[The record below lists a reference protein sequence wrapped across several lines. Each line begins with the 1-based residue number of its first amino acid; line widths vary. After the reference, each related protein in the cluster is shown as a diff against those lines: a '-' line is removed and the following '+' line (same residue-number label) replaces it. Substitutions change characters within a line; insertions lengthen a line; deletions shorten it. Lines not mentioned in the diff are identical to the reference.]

1 MSSDAAP
8 RVAGRY
14 ERVLV
19 RDPGSSHP
27 TWLGR
32 DTVLQRSVV
41 LQQLVV
47 APEHLAQALRE
58 ARALTAVDHP
68 NLVAVHDVVA
78 DEDPPLVVLELV
90 DGPTLTALVRE
101 HGRRSPREV
110 ALVGSQVAAALA
122 AVHRAGLV
130 HGGVGPS
137 SVVMGPGDEAKL
149 APPATPEHGLAGE
162 SGRSADVWALGRTLD
177 AVLAVRPDTA
187 GAIGP
192 VLAAMVADD
201 FHSRITAA
209 EASARL
215 AEVAQEAPAPV
226 VGFGLFPWDD
236 GEDVAATR
244 PVRAAREGRHPR
256 AASAGGGAVEPAA
269 VAGGALQTAGADGG
283 PPGSGSTATGRDR
296 GRRRGGLLL
305 VGVAG
310 AALLVVGAALAF
322 TGREDSAVP
331 DGAPT
336 STTTIST
343 STSTTRT
350 GTPTTA
356 TSTASPTS
364 TTTAPQPT
372 TPPPAAP
379 PPPPATTRAPAPTTT
394 TSTTSSSTS
403 STTSSSTTPSMTTS
417 TSSTTPAFT
426 PSPTSEPS
434 TPPTTP
440 TSEPSTT
447 SVPTTPPAPTTAPTQ
462 TSAPSSSLAPSV
474 DGP

>member
-19 RDPGSSHP
+19 RDPGSARP

-47 APEHLAQALRE
+47 EPEHAAQALRE

-68 NLVAVHDVVA
+68 NLVAVHDVVT
-78 DEDPPLVVLELV
+78 DEDPPLLVLELV
-90 DGPTLTALVRE
+90 DGPTVTALVRE

-110 ALVGSQVAAALA
+110 ALLGAQVAAALA

-137 SVVMGPGDEAKL
+137 SVVIGPGDEAKL
-149 APPATPEHGLAGE
+149 APPATPEHGLVGDR
-162 SGRSADVWALGRTLD
+162 GRSADVWALGQTLD
-177 AVLAVRPDTA
+177 AVLAVRPATA
-187 GAIGP
+187 GSLGP

-201 FHSRITAA
+201 AEDRITAA

-236 GEDVAATR
+236 GEDLAATR
-244 PVRAAREGRHPR
+244 PVRAAREDLHAR
-256 AASAGGGAVEPAA
+256 AVPAGEGAEQSAAA
-269 VAGGALQTAGADGG
+269 HGG
-283 PPGSGSTATGRDR
+283 PPPPGPVETGR
-296 GRRRGGLLL
+296 GRRRGRGVLLL
-305 VGVAG
+305 VGGVG
-310 AALLVVGAALAF
+310 AALLVVGAALAL
-322 TGREDSAVP
+322 TGRDDSAVP
-331 DGAPT
+331 DGVPT
-336 STTTIST
+336 STRTIST

-364 TTTAPQPT
+364 TTTTPQPT
-372 TPPPAAP
+372 TTPPAAP
-379 PPPPATTRAPAPTTT
+379 PPPVTTPPPPPTTTT
-394 TSTTSSSTS
+394 TSTTSSSTTTS
-403 STTSSSTTPSMTTS
+403 SSSSTTPSTTTS
-417 TSSTTPAFT
+417 TTSSTPPAFT
-426 PSPTSEPS
+426 PSPTSEPTPPPTS
-434 TPPTTP
+434 EPPPPPTSEPTTPPTT
-440 TSEPSTT
+440 
-447 SVPTTPPAPTTAPTQ
+447 APTAPTQ
-462 TSAPSSSLAPSV
+462 TSGPTSSLTQ
-474 DGP
+474 